1 VSIRREIRKGRGL
14 GRRGIAVERE
24 IGVAGRAGREPPML
38 KARILG
44 PFEVCTQDGKPVTV
58 SSRKGQALL
67 AILALSPKAVATRE
81 RISSLLWSDRGE
93 EQAQGSLRQ
102 LLVALRKDLS
112 VCGEDVL
119 TSAGF
124 QVALNRSAM
133 EIDAIELRSL
143 ARSGDLEDL
152 RRAAALY
159 RGELL
164 ADAGI
169 RDAGFT
175 DWLRDA
181 RETLRNVA
189 VGVLEKLCTEEIG
202 EPRRAAADRLLA
214 LDPARETAHRA
225 LMKIFTAAGEAPLA
239 LRQYELCRRALEREL
254 QARPGQKTEALRQ
267 SIIEASRETAAAAPP
282 QPPTMSAG
290 QAAREAD
297 PPARLLD
304 GTQDVP
310 SIAVLPFDP
319 MSRTDE
325 LEALAD
331 GLTEDITSALVRIQA
346 LKVVARNTAF
356 RFKGHAVDIREVGRQ
371 LDADYVIEGS
381 VRMRGSRIRVTAQ
394 LIEAASGHHI
404 WADRIDQ
411 PQQEVHD
418 HLDEVT
424 ASIVASVQTQIIL
437 NEGRLA
443 AVQDGTTSRP
453 ARLLARSWEQ
463 LLMLNVDSL
472 ATSLA
477 LAERAFSTGGS
488 QPVANRMIAAALYH
502 QAYMGYRPWNA
513 ELVEKIHAHAR
524 AAIAADRADEYCHW
538 AMEMAH
544 LMRKEH
550 DRAMASLRRALE
562 INPSCSI
569 AIGSMGTVL
578 AWQGKCEESVQQNE
592 RALRLNP
599 QDPSAFYRHF
609 GLALAHYLAGR
620 YAAAYE
626 HVGVTVQTRPDW
638 WLAQLVATA
647 ALGKL
652 GHSDE
657 AARMLDML
665 RRTRPN
671 INAHE
676 LEMLPFATLRDRE
689 HLCDGLRLAGLG
701 VTAEIG

>member
-1 VSIRREIRKGRGL
+1 
-14 GRRGIAVERE
+14 
-24 IGVAGRAGREPPML
+24 ML
-38 KARILG
+38 KLRVLG
-44 PFEVCTQDGKPVTV
+44 PFEICTPDGSPVPV

-67 AILALSPKAVATRE
+67 AILALSPKSAATRE

-102 LLVALRKDLS
+102 LLVALRKELS

-119 TSAGF
+119 MSASS
-124 QVALNRSAM
+124 QVALNGNAI
-133 EIDAIELRSL
+133 EIDVIELRKL
-143 ARSGDLEDL
+143 AASGDLEAL
-152 RRAAALY
+152 RKADALT

-164 ADAGI
+164 ADAGM
-169 RDAGFT
+169 RDAAFT
-175 DWLRDA
+175 DWLRDE
-181 RETLRNVA
+181 RETLRNA
-189 VGVLEKLCTEEIG
+189 AIGVLERLCAEETG

-214 LDPARETAHRA
+214 LDPTRESAHRT
-225 LMKIFTAAGEAPLA
+225 LMKIFAAAGEAPLA

-254 QARPGQKTEALRQ
+254 HAKPGQKTEALKR
-267 SIIEASRETAAAAPP
+267 SIMDGTRSEAAAARP
-282 QPPTMSAG
+282 QPATISAG

-304 GTQDVP
+304 GAEDVP

-319 MSRTDE
+319 MGKTDE

-381 VRMRGSRIRVTAQ
+381 IRKLGARVRVTAQ

-411 PQQEVHD
+411 PQQDVHE

-424 ASIVASVQTQIIL
+424 ASIVASVQTQVIL

-443 AVQDGTTSRP
+443 AVEDGTVSRP
-453 ARLLARSWEQ
+453 ARLLARAWEQ
-463 LLMLNVDSL
+463 LLMLNADSL

-477 LAERAFSTGGS
+477 LAERALSTGGS
-488 QPVANRMIAAALYH
+488 RPAANRMIAAALYH

-513 ELVEKIHAHAR
+513 ELVEQVHAHAR
-524 AAIAADRADEYCHW
+524 AAIAADRADEYSHW

-550 DRAMASLRRALE
+550 DRALASLRRALE
-562 INPSCSI
+562 INPRCSI

-578 AWQGKCEESVQQNE
+578 AWQGKCAESVQQNE

-599 QDPSAFYRHF
+599 QDPSRFFRHF

-620 YAAAYE
+620 YESAHE
-626 HVGVTVQTRPDW
+626 HAGNAVQTRPDW

-652 GHSDE
+652 GLADE
-657 AARMLDML
+657 AASMLDML
-665 RRTRPN
+665 RRTRPAL
-671 INAHE
+671 NARE
-676 LEMLPFATLRDRE
+676 LEMLPFATFRDRE
-689 HLCDGLRLAGLG
+689 HLYEGLHLAGLSLI
-701 VTAEIG
+701 VEIG